1 MDAMIALF
9 VTQVIDSST
18 YWSKLGIGY
27 WALDFLQKLGKGKGV
42 KGKQER
48 DRINISL

>member
-1 MDAMIALF
+1 MIALF

-27 WALDFLQKLGKGKGV
+27 WALG
-42 KGKQER
+42 
-48 DRINISL
+48 IAYSSLLAIPHSSDKVD

>member
-1 MDAMIALF
+1 MIALF

-27 WALDFLQKLGKGKGV
+27 WALSIAYFPLLVIPDSF
-42 KGKQER
+42 
-48 DRINISL
+48 D